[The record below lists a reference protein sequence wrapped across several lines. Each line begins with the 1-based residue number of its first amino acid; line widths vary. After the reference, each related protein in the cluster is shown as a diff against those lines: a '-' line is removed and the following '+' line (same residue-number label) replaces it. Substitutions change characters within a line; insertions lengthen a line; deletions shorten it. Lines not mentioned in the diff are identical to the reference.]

1 MKKVIYNA
9 RVYLGRKRFTEA
21 VLIDGDTIA
30 AAGSNGDILGAA
42 PAGAERIDAEGR
54 LLLPGFQDSHIHL
67 YHTGLKDRSLDCRG
81 AESVEE
87 LIRRGRELLERQQP
101 RPGDLL
107 FGTGLDQEEFT
118 GSRDYPTR
126 YDLDRISIDHPIIIS
141 RVCGHLLFCNS
152 KALEMAGIADSAP
165 GIEGGEVGRDASGR
179 PNGLLGENA
188 MSLIMCIIPTPTPKE
203 LCRNIGRAMDMA
215 VQNGVTSA
223 AAFDTEGIDYDS
235 VAGAY
240 QRLFRERENC
250 PRIILQC
257 GLNGD
262 AKQLDEYIRR
272 GFFTGMPLHDPE
284 RPAST
289 GQYLKIGPIKFF
301 ADGSLGSRTA
311 WLRRPYHDK
320 PDTRGIA
327 VLETGE
333 LRALVKK
340 AAENRFQVVIHAIG
354 DGAMDAVLGAYE
366 QVTSPMAVTLPTA
379 ASAGTEGGN
388 PLRHGIVHCQIT
400 DNGLLERMKRNGILA
415 LVQPVF
421 LSHDYRIVE
430 NRVGKELAA
439 SSYAWGAMERL
450 GIRCAYG
457 TDSPVEDINPLLG
470 IEWAV
475 RRTGEGADLP
485 PEGFFPEQR
494 VDVYSAVDNY
504 TIGTAY
510 SNFDEHRTGRIGAGY
525 LADMVLLDRDI
536 FTVPPEEIGK
546 SRVLLTVIGGKTAFR
561 QIP

>member
-1 MKKVIYNA
+1 MQTMKKVIYNA
-9 RVYLGRKRFTEA
+9 KVYLGRERFTEA

-30 AAGSNGDILGAA
+30 AVGSNGDIRDAA
-42 PAGAERIDAEGR
+42 PAGVERIDAEGM

-87 LIRRGRELLERQQP
+87 LIRRGRELLERQRP
-101 RPGDLL
+101 RPGELL

-126 YDLDRISIDHPIIIS
+126 YDLDRISINHPIIIS

-152 KALEMAGIADSAP
+152 MALEMAGIADNAP
-165 GIEGGEVGRDASGR
+165 GIEGGEVGRDGSGR

-188 MSLIMCIIPTPTPKE
+188 MSLIMGIIPTPTPQE

-215 VQNGVTSA
+215 IQNGVTSA
-223 AAFDTEGIDYDS
+223 ATFDTEGIDYDS

-240 QRLFRERENC
+240 QKLFRERENC

-262 AKQLDEYIRR
+262 AKQLDDYMCR

-284 RPAST
+284 GPAST
-289 GQYLKIGPIKFF
+289 GKCLKIGPIKFF

-327 VLETGE
+327 VLETDA

-366 QVTSPMAVTLPTA
+366 QVTPPAGAAAVTD
-379 ASAGTEGGN
+379 GN

-421 LSHDYRIVE
+421 LCHDYRMVE

-439 SSYAWGAMERL
+439 TSYAWGAMERL

-494 VDVYSAVDNY
+494 VDIYCAIDNY

-510 SNFDEHRTGRIGAGY
+510 SNFDEHRTGRIRAGY
-525 LADMVLLDRDI
+525 LADLVLLDRDI
-536 FTVPPEEIGK
+536 FTVPPEEIGR
-546 SRVLLTVIGGKTAFR
+546 SRILLTMTGGKTAFT
-561 QIP
+561 QIS